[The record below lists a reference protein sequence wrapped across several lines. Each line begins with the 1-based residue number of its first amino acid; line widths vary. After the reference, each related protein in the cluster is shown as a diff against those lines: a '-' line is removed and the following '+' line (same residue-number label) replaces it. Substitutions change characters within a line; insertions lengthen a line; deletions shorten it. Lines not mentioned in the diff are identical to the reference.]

1 MRILSFILLSV
12 LVPFYSYPQGNVPID
27 STEKTRYEKWIADI
41 AYVENEFLPAAKTY
55 TDESRDSCSV
65 ILSKLKQQIDA
76 LSDFQIRLELAR
88 CVVLADNAH
97 TTLPLPWT
105 DKIPLRLYRFSDGI
119 YIVRTDSLAS
129 PHLGAKVLEIN
140 GVEVSH
146 VERQLFPYLS
156 GIPRWKKFKTIDLMT
171 SPKTLY
177 EAGIV
182 TTKDALTFTLLKNQV
197 RTQVSFKA
205 QEVKNDRA
213 WFESWANLYPTPRDS
228 TNRKFLLSHVES
240 LPLYLQRTEEGVFYM
255 FDDQE
260 KIAYFHI
267 NSFWD
272 QCSDFKEKIASFTE
286 ALKSKRD
293 YEVVIDLRF
302 YTGGNYG
309 LAVKL
314 ATDPPK
320 IIDKDKK
327 IYLITSDKTYSA
339 GIVTAA
345 RIKHFAKGRIIVVG
359 EGVGDRLKFWAESER
374 FALPYSGIRI
384 YNSKKEHDWQDNKR
398 SIFRTHIP
406 NYFYGVGVKDLKV
419 DQEIK
424 LSFQDYMDNRDPI
437 LEWIKSQ

>member
-1 MRILSFILLSV
+1 MRILSTIILSI
-12 LVPFYSYPQGNVPID
+12 LVTLYSYAQRSVPID

-65 ILSKLKQQIDA
+65 ILAKLKNQIDA

-97 TTLPLPWT
+97 TTLPLPRT

-119 YIVRTDSLAS
+119 YVVRTDSLAS
-129 PHLGAKVLEIN
+129 PHLGAKVLDIN
-140 GVEVSH
+140 GIDVSQ

-156 GIPRWKKFKTIDLMT
+156 GITRWKRFKTLDLIT

-182 TTKDALTFTLLKNQV
+182 TTEDALTFTLLKSQD
-197 RTQVSFKA
+197 TTHVSFKA
-205 QEVKNDRA
+205 QEVENDRA
-213 WFESWANLYPTPRDS
+213 WFESWANLYPIPREGI
-228 TNRKFLLSHVES
+228 NQKFLLSHVER
-240 LPLYLQRTEEGVFYM
+240 LPLYLQRTEEGVFYV
-255 FDDQE
+255 FDEQE

-272 QCSDFKEKIASFTE
+272 QCSDFKERIALFTE

-293 YEVVIDLRF
+293 YDVVVDLRF
-302 YTGGNYG
+302 YTGGNYA

-320 IIDKDKK
+320 IINEDKK

-345 RIKHFAKGRIIVVG
+345 RVKHYAKDKIVLVG

-374 FALPYSGIRI
+374 FTLPHSGIRI
-384 YNSKKEHDWQDNKR
+384 YNSKKEHDWQDNKK
-398 SIFRTHIP
+398 SIFKTHIL
-406 NYFYGVGVKDLKV
+406 NYFFGVGVKDLKV

-437 LEWIKSQ
+437 LAWITSQ